1 MSEPLTFAVI
11 GSPVAHSRSPAMHAA
26 AYRELGMPHR
36 YEKIE
41 TSEEELP
48 ERVAALRAGTFAG
61 LNVTVPHKTKV
72 LAFVDEIDPSA
83 RATGAANT
91 LVRIGESRV
100 RAFNTDAPALADEL
114 AELAG
119 DRAAFEGKRALVL
132 GTGGAARAA
141 IFALGELGVRA
152 VTVRGRTPRADLAD
166 VLAAAAPSA
175 TLAFEPLAAASA
187 EAPDLVAI
195 VQATSAGM
203 HGGPSPSGDAIVGA
217 VAWDTLSASCV
228 AYDVVY
234 APPDT
239 AFLGAAAARGLR
251 HAGGLGMLVR
261 QGALAFERWL
271 GVAPS
276 LAAMRSAIAPA

>member
-1 MSEPLTFAVI
+1 MSEPLMFAVI
-11 GSPVAHSRSPAMHAA
+11 GSPVAHSRSPVMHAA
-26 AYRELGMPHR
+26 AYRVLGMPHR
-36 YEKIE
+36 YEKLE
-41 TSEEELP
+41 TSEAELP

-91 LVRIGESRV
+91 LVRVTQDRV
-100 RAFNTDAPALADEL
+100 RAYNTDAPALSAEL

-119 DRAAFEGKRALVL
+119 DRAAFVGKRALVL

-141 IFALGELGVRA
+141 VFALGELGVRA
-152 VTVRGRTPRADLAD
+152 VTVRGRTPREDFAQ
-166 VLAAAAPSA
+166 VLAAAAPTA
-175 TLAFEPLAAASA
+175 TLSFEPLAAPSV

-203 HGGPSPSGDAIVGA
+203 HGGPSPSGDTILGA
-217 VAWDTLSASCV
+217 GAWSTLPPSCV
-228 AYDVVY
+228 GYDVVY
-234 APPDT
+234 SPPNT
-239 AFLGAAAARGLR
+239 AFLAAAAARGLR

-276 LAAMRSAIAPA
+276 LAAMRGAIAPP